1 MTPTTP
7 AGFVAPMLA
16 TLVDPAP
23 LPSGWIYEPKLDG
36 VRALASRRGDDILL
50 FSRNAIRIEQNY
62 PELVRDLRQT
72 LPEGVIADGEI
83 VASDPGTGVPSFSLL
98 QRRMKQSDPSSELM
112 REVPVEFWIFDL
124 PVANRQSV
132 ASEPWGARRDRLE
145 DLVGER
151 GTVRLT
157 PVLDGEFQ
165 ELFDAACDVGM
176 EGLIGKR
183 KASRYRHGRSR
194 DWVKLKCVRAQEFVV
209 IGWTEPQSSRAGLG
223 ALVLGYHEGRTLR
236 FAGKVGT
243 GFSDATLKE
252 LRRALAPLE
261 RKTSPVPGLRLP
273 GDIAHWVRPSM
284 VVHVGFAEWTPDGML
299 RHARFQGVRTDKKP
313 DQVRREGRR

>member
-36 VRALASRRGDDILL
+36 VRALASRRGDHIVL

-62 PELVRDLRQT
+62 PELVRDLRKA
-72 LPEGVIADGEI
+72 LPEGVVADGEI
-83 VASDPGTGVPSFSLL
+83 LASDPGTGVPSFSLL
-98 QRRMKQSDPSSELM
+98 QRRMKQSDPSTELM

-132 ASEPWGARRDRLE
+132 ASEPWSARRDRLE
-145 DLVGER
+145 DLVEER
-151 GTVRLT
+151 GAVRLT

-183 KASRYRHGRSR
+183 TASRYRHGRSR

-209 IGWTEPQSSRAGLG
+209 IGWTEPQGSRTGLG

-243 GFSDATLKE
+243 GFSGATLKE

-261 RKTSPVPGLRLP
+261 RKTSPVPELRLP
-273 GDIAHWVRPSM
+273 GDVVHWVRPSM
-284 VVHVGFAEWTPDGML
+284 VVQVGFAEWTPDGML
-299 RHARFQGVRTDKKP
+299 RHARFQGVRTDKQP